1 MMKSI
6 ALLVIAILV
15 VNVVVIS
22 VSLMRQTSR
31 LTKAGTDV
39 VNLEREVST
48 LTGDMVTLRNNAS
61 NLQAKLT
68 ESETKAV
75 TLQAALG
82 KANADVVKALAN
94 ANNQTTNNLTNIP
107 AFDNGHSAGVIR

>member
-31 LTKAGTDV
+31 LTKAGSDV
-39 VNLEREVST
+39 VSLEREVST
-48 LTGDMVTLRNNAS
+48 LTGDMVTLRSNIS
-61 NLQAKLT
+61 NLQARLT

-82 KANADVVKALAN
+82 KANADIVKALAN
-94 ANNQTTNNLTNIP
+94 PNNQPTTNLTN
-107 AFDNGHSAGVIR
+107 AVFFDNGHSAGIIR